1 MGMTLV
7 NQYSARLDAK
17 KRLTLRGIKT
27 EFFQVKVFSDGQVML
42 EPRVLVPPSAVSKR
56 TLKMLAGSVANLK
69 KGRASAPVDLAQAAR
84 LAQNA

>member
-56 TLKMLAGSVANLK
+56 TLKMLEGAVANFK
-69 KGRASAPVDLAQAAR
+69 KGRVSAPVDIAQATR

>member
-1 MGMTLV
+1 MTLI

-27 EFFQVKVFSDGQVML
+27 DFFEVKVFSDGQVML

-56 TLKMLAGSVANLK
+56 TLKMLAAAVANLK
-69 KGRASAPVDLAQAAR
+69 KGRASMPVDLTQAAR
-84 LAQNA
+84 LAEDA

>member
-1 MGMTLV
+1 METTVV

-56 TLKMLAGSVANLK
+56 TLKMLEASVANLK
-69 KGRASAPVDLAQAAR
+69 KGCASAPVDLARAAR
-84 LAQNA
+84 LAAKA